1 LGPLCRQLNKI
12 MDVVSTKI
20 WMILT
25 QFGAASAIL
34 PMVPAVMLGLW
45 REGRRNVII
54 TWALLLIVA
63 IAIVLISKLAFLG
76 WGLGIA
82 RLDFTGV
89 SGHTMLATAILPV
102 VFAWLPLPR
111 HWSAVAIVMALV
123 LVVLVGW
130 SRLALGAHS
139 LSEVLGGWMLG
150 ASVSAAALMAMR
162 RTQPV
167 TAVMPTQHWP
177 IVMVLVLILG
187 VNQPMAKALP
197 LHPWVERLALTIS
210 GHDHIFRRSD
220 LRARIAKHS
229 AEFSPRPASP
239 HSANDETCR
248 HAKYACAFGCTVSSA
263 NTSATVAGSIRPS
276 ADIGD
281 FSPKQPFAA
290 LSSRHDSNAS

>member
-1 LGPLCRQLNKI
+1 MNPQCHQPANA

-34 PMVPAVMLGLW
+34 PTVPAVMLGLW
-45 REGRRNVII
+45 RDGRRNVII
-54 TWALLLIVA
+54 TWAWLLIVG

-102 VFAWLPLPR
+102 VCAWLPLPR
-111 HWSAVAIVMALV
+111 RWSAVAIVMGLV
-123 LVVLVGW
+123 LVVLVGC
-130 SRLALGAHS
+130 SRLTLGAHS
-139 LSEVLGGWMLG
+139 LSEVLAGWILG

-167 TAVMPTQHWP
+167 AAVMPAQHWP
-177 IVMVLVLILG
+177 IVMALVLILA
-187 VNQPMAKALP
+187 VNQSMAKALP

-210 GHDHIFRRSD
+210 GHDRLFRRSD
-220 LRARIAKHS
+220 LHAGTVLL
-229 AEFSPRPASP
+229 PRSLAPTGRGP
-239 HSANDETCR
+239 
-248 HAKYACAFGCTVSSA
+248 G
-263 NTSATVAGSIRPS
+263 
-276 ADIGD
+276 
-281 FSPKQPFAA
+281 
-290 LSSRHDSNAS
+290 